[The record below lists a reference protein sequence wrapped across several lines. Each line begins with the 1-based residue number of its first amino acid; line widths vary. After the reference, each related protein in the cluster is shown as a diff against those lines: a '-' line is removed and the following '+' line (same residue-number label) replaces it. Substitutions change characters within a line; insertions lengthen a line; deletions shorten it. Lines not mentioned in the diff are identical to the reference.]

1 MSTQSAP
8 TNKRRSCCLGGGVG
22 CIGGTGLISLCI
34 ILVLF
39 LGGSDAELR
48 YSGAEDLAASQDF
61 EEVFMDLGIQG
72 VEVIVI
78 PARGEGGAVLIIKMD
93 ESKGFSNIAGAGFDG
108 VLNALTDKI
117 HQGNYDI
124 DYISLGHIGPDGNL
138 LFTMT
143 TDDENIAAYTSG
155 EITRREFMGN
165 VAVDVEGILGLLDEF
180 DEVSP

>member
-22 CIGGTGLISLCI
+22 CIGGVGFISLCI
-34 ILVLF
+34 LLVLV
-39 LGGSDAELR
+39 LGRSKAAVR
-48 YSGAEDLAASQDF
+48 YSGAEDLSASQDF

-78 PARGEGGAVLIIKMD
+78 PAKGEGGAVMIIKMD

-108 VLNALTDKI
+108 VLYALTDKI
-117 HQGNYDI
+117 QQGNYDI
-124 DYISLGHIGPDGNL
+124 DYISLGHIGPEGDL
-138 LFTMT
+138 IFTMT
-143 TDDENIAAYTSG
+143 TDDENVAAYTSG

-165 VAVDVEGILGLLDEF
+165 VAVEVEGILDLLDEF

>member
-1 MSTQSAP
+1 MSTQP
-8 TNKRRSCCLGGGVG
+8 TPTKKRRGYCLPLGVG
-22 CIGGTGLISLCI
+22 CLGVIGLACI
-34 ILVLF
+34 GILLVLVF
-39 LGGSDAELR
+39 GGSDSEVR
-48 YSGAEDLAASQDF
+48 YSGAEDLSASQDF
-61 EEVFMDLGIQG
+61 EEIFLDLGIQG

-117 HQGNYDI
+117 QQGNYDI
-124 DYISLGHIGPDGNL
+124 DYMSLGYIGPEGEL

-143 TDDENIAAYTSG
+143 TDEETVAAYTSG

-165 VAVDVEGILGLLDEF
+165 VSVDAEGILEMLDAF
-180 DEVSP
+180 NEVAP